1 MQQTLSR
8 QKTVLVPDAPR
19 INRTLA
25 YPRVVAV
32 YPTGHLYYTEAV
44 STSRR
49 YNLFYR
55 GLVNPN
61 ISPPFGRFTYFIQ
74 PDNGIFVKCEETPEG
89 EWFADQSTIAYFIR
103 EGKARIIEK
112 YLNFPHIGVIPLIG
126 KGNIRIITP
135 VTYDRITEPLE
146 MKVI

>member
-89 EWFADQSTIAYFIR
+89 EWL
-103 EGKARIIEK
+103 RINQLLLILLEK
-112 YLNFPHIGVIPLIG
+112 EKLELL
-126 KGNIRIITP
+126 KNI
-135 VTYDRITEPLE
+135 
-146 MKVI
+146 